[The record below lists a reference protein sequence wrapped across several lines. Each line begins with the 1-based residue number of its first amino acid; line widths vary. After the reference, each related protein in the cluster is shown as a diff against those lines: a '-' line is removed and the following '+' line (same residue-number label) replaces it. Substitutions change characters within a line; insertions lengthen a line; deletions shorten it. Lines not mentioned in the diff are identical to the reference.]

1 MDIFPLAIFP
11 DGGLASSVITT
22 VWVGVFVLC
31 FFNLRFG
38 WVLSGLVV
46 PGYLVPLLIVKPI
59 AAAVIVVEAILTYAI
74 VWIFSEKI
82 SRGRFPALFGR
93 DRFMGLVL
101 ASIAVRLSFDGYLL
115 PLLADWLLENFDR
128 RFDWNDNLQSFG
140 LVIISLLANQFWK
153 PGLGRGLAAAVVTI
167 GLTYL
172 IVRYGLMELTNFRM
186 SGVSY
191 LYEGLASS
199 ILASPKAYIILV
211 ITAMLASQVNV
222 RYGWDFSGILI
233 PALIA
238 LQWYQPTKVLTS
250 FLEAIVIYFIARLI
264 LKLPVMANATIEGG
278 RKLLLFFNIS
288 FAWKMVVG
296 WVIVWWGFDVKTTDL
311 YGFGYLLSTLIAI
324 KAHDKNIFPRLARST
339 LQVSLAGAVLGNL
352 IGFGLSAV
360 VSRAQS
366 TASAEAL
373 DGAGAELTPRLNALV
388 VRSVGDAWVRKVR
401 ADAQPLSAP
410 ATETLHDLIELFEA
424 SIPASSPSFDLTA
437 SDWRVQRVEGG
448 RFAIIRADEAGEELL
463 VYDPKARRELA
474 VIVPDPTEAPGLAAA
489 ALQLQRSQ
497 DARWLILA
505 APTGAA
511 EIAGN
516 PVIETFR
523 ATSTMARL
531 TVVAGPASEGARAVF
546 ANRAAGTVDLA
557 ALRTAVRG
565 LSVSLRPLPGEVVGD
580 EGEIALDN
588 AALAA
593 LSRLAS
599 APDVAGTAIPPCST
613 PSAGNLSKGWDELG
627 QLAFLRY
634 EVAAPL
640 LQGVDGG
647 MSADVARASAGLGG
661 FTLDQ
666 CRLGTRV
673 QWRLFAPFRDEGYLF
688 LARGQAPAKVVL
700 TYRDPLTPFAA
711 RAGAAVAREWGA
723 DALLIGPE
731 TDSLFR
737 PALSSFD
744 VLWQE
749 VARHQRPVD
758 GVSVFQLRLA
768 PHSAQ
773 RLRGSS
779 DVVVAR
785 DIVATPDTEF
795 LPIVSALRMAGLRAI
810 LAGTDDASAGFEK
823 RPGTALRY
831 LDQVSGRRYA
841 IGWVMVEPP
850 PPVPVVPPPAPEEL
864 RR

>member
-1 MDIFPLAIFP
+1 MDIFPLTLFP

-46 PGYLVPLLIVKPI
+46 PGYLVPLLIVKPM

-74 VWIFSEKI
+74 VWVFSEKI

-93 DRFMGLVL
+93 DRFMGLIL

-115 PLLADWLLENFDR
+115 PQLAEWLLENFDR
-128 RFDWNDNLQSFG
+128 RFDWSDNLQSFG

-153 PGLGRGLAAAVVTI
+153 PGLGRGLVAAVVTI
-167 GLTYL
+167 GLTFL

-211 ITAMLASQVNV
+211 LTAMLASQVNV

-264 LKLPVMANATIEGG
+264 LKLPVMANVTIEGG

-288 FAWKMVVG
+288 FAWKMLLG
-296 WVIVWWGFDVKTTDL
+296 WVIVWWGFDVKTTDF

-339 LQVSLAGAVLGNL
+339 LQVSLGGAVLGNL

-366 TASAEAL
+366 VAVE
-373 DGAGAELTPRLNALV
+373 DGQESIGPGQTPRLNALV
-388 VRSVGDAWVRKVR
+388 VRAVGDAWVRKIR
-401 ADAQPLSAP
+401 ADARPLSGP
-410 ATETLHDLIELFEA
+410 ATETLRDLIELFEA
-424 SIPASSPSFDLTA
+424 GVPASSPAFDLTA
-437 SDWRVQRVEGG
+437 SDWRVQRLEGG
-448 RFAIIRADEAGEELL
+448 RLAIIRADGAGEELL
-463 VYDPKARRELA
+463 VYDPQARRELA
-474 VIVPDPTEAPGLAAA
+474 VVVPDPTATAGLGTAG
-489 ALQLQRSQ
+489 LLVQRSQ
-497 DARWLILA
+497 DARWLVIA
-505 APTGAA
+505 APSGATNIGGNA
-511 EIAGN
+511 VLEI
-516 PVIETFR
+516 FR
-523 ATSTMARL
+523 TTSKMARL
-531 TVVAGPASEGARAVF
+531 AITANGKGARAVF
-546 ANRAAGTVDLA
+546 ANKAARTVDIA
-557 ALRTAVRG
+557 ALRTEIPG
-565 LSVSLRPLPGEVVGD
+565 LAVSLQPQPGEVTGD
-580 EGEIALDN
+580 EGQVALDLS
-588 AALAA
+588 ALAA
-593 LSRLAS
+593 LSRRGS
-599 APDVAGTAIPPCST
+599 APVPISSVAPPCST
-613 PSAGNLSKGWDELG
+613 PSAGNLSKGWNELS

-634 EVAAPL
+634 EVASPM
-640 LQGVDGG
+640 LQGIEAG
-647 MSADVARASAGLGG
+647 SWPEVARASAALGG

-666 CRLGTRV
+666 CRLGQQI

-688 LARGQAPAKVVL
+688 LSPGQAPGKVVL
-700 TYRDPLTPFAA
+700 SYRDPLTPFAA

-749 VARHQRPVD
+749 VARHQQPVD

-768 PHSAQ
+768 PPSAQ

-785 DIVATPDTEF
+785 DIVGTPDTEF
-795 LPIVSALRMAGLRAI
+795 LPIVSAMRVAGLRAV
-810 LAGTDDASAGFEK
+810 LASTDTGSAGFEK
-823 RPGTALRY
+823 RPSTALRY

-841 IGWVMVEPP
+841 IGWVLVEPP

>member
-1 MDIFPLAIFP
+1 MDIFPLTIFP

-46 PGYLVPLLIVKPI
+46 PGYLVPLVIVKPV
-59 AAAVIVVEAILTYAI
+59 AAAVIVVEAILTYLI
-74 VWIFSEKI
+74 VWFFSEKL

-93 DRFMGLVL
+93 DRFMGLIL

-128 RFDWNDNLQSFG
+128 RFDWSDNLQSFG

-153 PGLGRGLAAAVVTI
+153 PGLGRGLVAAVVTI
-167 GLTYL
+167 GLTFL

-211 ITAMLASQVNV
+211 LTAMLASQVNV

-238 LQWYQPTKVLTS
+238 LQWYQPAKVLTS
-250 FLEAIVIYFIARLI
+250 FGEAIVIYLLARMI
-264 LKLPVMANATIEGG
+264 LKLPIMANATIEGG

-288 FAWKMVVG
+288 FAWKMLLG
-296 WVIVWWGFDVKTTDL
+296 WVIVWWGFDVKTTDF

-339 LQVSLAGAVLGNL
+339 LQVSLGGAVLGNL

-366 TASAEAL
+366 LPAENAEGETAQ
-373 DGAGAELTPRLNALV
+373 GKTPRLNALV
-388 VRSVGDAWVRKVR
+388 VRAVGDAWVRKVR
-401 ADAQPLSAP
+401 ADATPLSAP
-410 ATETLHDLIELFEA
+410 AAETLRDLIELFEA
-424 SIPASSPSFDLTA
+424 GVPASSPDFDLAA

-448 RFAIIRADEAGEELL
+448 RFAIIRADGAGEELL
-463 VYDPKARRELA
+463 VYDPQARRELA
-474 VIVPDPTEAPGLAAA
+474 VIVPDPTGAAGLGAA
-489 ALQLQRSQ
+489 ALQVQRLQ
-497 DARWLILA
+497 DARWLVLAAPAGAGELGGNPVIGVFRETSAMARLSVEA
-505 APTGAA
+505 APTG
-511 EIAGN
+511 E
-516 PVIETFR
+516 
-523 ATSTMARL
+523 S
-531 TVVAGPASEGARAVF
+531 ARAVF
-546 ANRAAGTVDLA
+546 ANRAASTVDLA
-557 ALRTAVRG
+557 VLRQAIPG
-565 LSVSLRPLPGEVVGD
+565 LSVSLQPLDGGIIGD
-580 EGEIALDN
+580 EGVVSLDT
-588 AALAA
+588 AA
-593 LSRLAS
+593 LSALSRIA
-599 APDVAGTAIPPCST
+599 AGFDPAGTVAPPCST
-613 PSAGNLSKGWDELG
+613 PSAGNVSKGWSELG
-627 QLAFLRY
+627 ELAFLRY
-634 EVAAPL
+634 EIAAPL
-640 LQGVDGG
+640 LSGIGSGQTP
-647 MSADVARASAGLGG
+647 DVARAAAGLGG

-666 CRLGTRV
+666 CRLGQRM
-673 QWRLFAPFRDEGYLF
+673 QWRLFAPFRDDGYLF
-688 LARGQAPAKVVL
+688 LAQGQAPTKVVL
-700 TYRDPLTPFAA
+700 SYRDPLTPFAV

-723 DALLIGPE
+723 DALLIAPQ

-737 PALSSFD
+737 LPLSSFD

-749 VARHQRPVD
+749 LARNQQPAE

-768 PHSAQ
+768 PPSAL
-773 RLRGSS
+773 RLRGSA

-785 DIVATPDTEF
+785 DVVGAPVTEF
-795 LPIVSALRMAGLRAI
+795 LPLVSALRSAGLRAD
-810 LAGTDDASAGFEK
+810 LAGTDAASAGFEK

-831 LDQVSGRRYA
+831 LDQVGTRRYA

-850 PPVPVVPPPAPEEL
+850 PPIPVVPPPAPEEL